1 MDPLLEQWQKDYK
14 NATPKLDTAALLSQI
29 TLARKKQAIKAW
41 FDLVAGVFVSLF
53 CIYALIFEATS
64 TPEQVLYAILTP
76 LPIGFSIWAFL
87 KRKKLIKSNI
97 LDFNALLLFKKQQ
110 LINQINYWRLNLI
123 GCSILWAALCITA
136 AVSVLMYNH
145 STIWLIQLGIGT
157 LVLILTLTRY
167 LYLKYHLKGKLN
179 YIDNLE

>member
-14 NATPKLDTAALLSQI
+14 NATPKLDTAALLGQI
-29 TLARKKQAIKAW
+29 TSARKKQSIKAW
-41 FDLVAGVFVSLF
+41 LDLVAGAFVSLF

-76 LPIGFSIWAFL
+76 LPIGFSIWAFIQ
-87 KRKKLIKSNI
+87 RKKLIKTHT
-97 LDFNALLLFKKQQ
+97 LDVNGLLLFKKQQ

-136 AVSVLMYNH
+136 AVSILMYNYT
-145 STIWLIQLGIGT
+145 TIWLTQVGIGT
-157 LVLILTLTRY
+157 LVLIATLARY
-167 LYLKYHLKGKLN
+167 IHVKLN
-179 YIDNLE
+179 FKSKLKLIESLK

>member
-14 NATPKLDTAALLSQI
+14 GATPKLDTAALLGQI
-29 TLARKKQAIKAW
+29 TSARKKQSIKAW
-41 FDLVAGVFVSLF
+41 LDLVAGAFVSLF

-76 LPIGFSIWAFL
+76 LPIGFSIWAFIQ
-87 KRKKLIKSNI
+87 RKKLIKTYT
-97 LDFNALLLFKKQQ
+97 LDVNGLLLFKKQQ

-136 AVSVLMYNH
+136 AVSILMYNH
-145 STIWLIQLGIGT
+145 TTIWLTQVGIGT
-157 LVLILTLTRY
+157 LVLIATLARFI
-167 LYLKYHLKGKLN
+167 HVKLN
-179 YIDNLE
+179 FESKLKLIESLK

>member
-14 NATPKLDTAALLSQI
+14 NATPKLDTAVLLSQI
-29 TLARKKQAIKAW
+29 TSARKKQSIKAW
-41 FDLVAGVFVSLF
+41 FDLIAGAFVSLF

-76 LPIGFSIWAFL
+76 LPIGFSIWAFIQ
-87 KRKKLIKSNI
+87 RKKLIKTHT
-97 LDFNALLLFKKQQ
+97 LDVNDLLLFKKQQ

-136 AVSVLMYNH
+136 AVSILMYNH
-145 STIWLIQLGIGT
+145 TTIWLTQVGIGT
-157 LVLILTLTRY
+157 LVLIITLTRY
-167 LYLKYHLKGKLN
+167 LYLKYYLKGKLN
-179 YIDNLE
+179 YIDNLK

>member
-14 NATPKLDTAALLSQI
+14 NATPKLDTVELLSQI
-29 TLARKKQAIKAW
+29 TSARKKQAIKAW
-41 FDLVAGVFVSLF
+41 FDLVSGAFVSLF
-53 CIYALIFEATS
+53 CIYALIFEATN

-76 LPIGFSIWAFL
+76 LPIGFSVWVFIQ
-87 KRKKLIKSNI
+87 RKKLIKTHT
-97 LDFNALLLFKKQQ
+97 LDVNGLLLFKKQQ

-145 STIWLIQLGIGT
+145 STIWLTQLGIGT
-157 LVLILTLTRY
+157 LVLIITLTRY
-167 LYLKYHLKGKLN
+167 LYLKYHLKGNLN
-179 YIDNLE
+179 YIDNLK

>member
-29 TLARKKQAIKAW
+29 TSARKKQSIKAW
-41 FDLVAGVFVSLF
+41 FDLVAGAFVSLF

-76 LPIGFSIWAFL
+76 LPIGFSIWAFIQ
-87 KRKKLIKSNI
+87 RKKLIKTHT
-97 LDFNALLLFKKQQ
+97 LDVNGLLLFKKQQ

-145 STIWLIQLGIGT
+145 TTIWLTQVGIGT
-157 LVLILTLTRY
+157 LVLIATLARY
-167 LYLKYHLKGKLN
+167 IHVKLN
-179 YIDNLE
+179 FKSKLKLIESLK

>member
-29 TLARKKQAIKAW
+29 TSARKKQSIKAW
-41 FDLVAGVFVSLF
+41 FDLVAGTFVSLF
-53 CIYALIFEATS
+53 CIYALIFEATNA
-64 TPEQVLYAILTP
+64 PEQVLYAILTP

-87 KRKKLIKSNI
+87 KRKKLIKSNT
-97 LDFNALLLFKKQQ
+97 LDVNSLLLFKKQQ

-145 STIWLIQLGIGT
+145 STIWLTQICIGT
-157 LVLILTLTRY
+157 LVLIATLARYHHLKLNFKKKLTLIEN
-167 LYLKYHLKGKLN
+167 LK
-179 YIDNLE
+179 

>member
-29 TLARKKQAIKAW
+29 TSARKKQSIKAW
-41 FDLVAGVFVSLF
+41 LDLVAGAFVSLF

-76 LPIGFSIWAFL
+76 LPIGFSIWAFIQ
-87 KRKKLIKSNI
+87 RKKLIKTHT
-97 LDFNALLLFKKQQ
+97 LDVNGLLLFKKQQ

-136 AVSVLMYNH
+136 AVSVLMYNQ
-145 STIWLIQLGIGT
+145 STIWLTQIGIGT
-157 LVLILTLTRY
+157 LVLIITLTRY
-167 LYLKYHLKGKLN
+167 LYLKYHLKNKLN
-179 YIDNLE
+179 CIDNLK

>member
-1 MDPLLEQWQKDYK
+1 M
-14 NATPKLDTAALLSQI
+14 
-29 TLARKKQAIKAW
+29 
-41 FDLVAGVFVSLF
+41 
-53 CIYALIFEATS
+53 
-64 TPEQVLYAILTP
+64 LYAILTP